1 MRGFQA
7 GQTLG
12 NATGKDSLRHSLSSF
27 AGSFRYPT
35 GMP

>member
-7 GQTLG
+7 GQTEG

-27 AGSFRYPT
+27 AGTYRYEL